1 MPAHYGRIHPNDHVN
16 AGQST
21 NDVLP
26 AALKLAVYDKS
37 QSLIDAL
44 THLADALDDRS
55 IAFADVLRIGRT
67 CMQAAQP
74 MRLGQAFGGYAAA
87 DRKSTRLNSSH

>member
-1 MPAHYGRIHPNDHVN
+1 M
-16 AGQST
+16 
-21 NDVLP
+21 
-26 AALKLAVYDKS
+26 
-37 QSLIDAL
+37 

-87 DRKSTRLNSSH
+87 IRRLVEKLSFALDERLVLPLGGTAIGTGRGSAPAYRSVLYLHLKRGVGWRGRP